1 MGAAVR
7 QISLDTETTGL
18 EASQG
23 HRIIEIGC
31 VEMINRRLTHN
42 NLHLYINPER
52 EVDEGAARVH
62 GMTWDTLRDKP
73 VFAEV
78 VDRFLDFC
86 QGAEIIIH
94 NAAFDV
100 GFLNAELARLDRG
113 SFDSHVSGITDTLLM
128 AREQYPG
135 KRNNLD
141 ALCERLMVPNKHRTL
156 HGALL
161 DAELLAEVYLGLTRG
176 QGSFDISAAAG
187 AAEDADGGAGDVK
200 GDWPPR
206 GLKIRM
212 AEDAEVE
219 LHRQGLAALEKQ
231 FRSSMLWHRNR
242 NGHG

>member
-62 GMTWDTLRDKP
+62 GMTWDSLRDKP
-73 VFAEV
+73 VFADV

-176 QGSFDISAAAG
+176 QGSFDISAASG
-187 AAEDADGGAGDVK
+187 GAEDADGATGDVK

>member
-1 MGAAVR
+1 MSGAVR

-31 VEMINRRLTHN
+31 VEMVNRRLTHN

-62 GMTWDTLRDKP
+62 GMTWDSLRDKP
-73 VFAEV
+73 VFADV

-86 QGAEIIIH
+86 RGAEIIIH

-113 SFDSHVSGITDTLLM
+113 SFDTHVLGITDTLMM

-176 QGSFDISAAAG
+176 QGSFDISASSGGGEHAG
-187 AAEDADGGAGDVK
+187 GGAEALAGE
-200 GDWPPR
+200 WPPK
-206 GLKIRM
+206 GLKIRL
-212 AEDAEVE
+212 AEETEVA

-231 FRSSMLWHRNR
+231 FRASMLWHRHR
-242 NGHG
+242 GGAS

>member
-187 AAEDADGGAGDVK
+187 GAEDADGGAGDVK